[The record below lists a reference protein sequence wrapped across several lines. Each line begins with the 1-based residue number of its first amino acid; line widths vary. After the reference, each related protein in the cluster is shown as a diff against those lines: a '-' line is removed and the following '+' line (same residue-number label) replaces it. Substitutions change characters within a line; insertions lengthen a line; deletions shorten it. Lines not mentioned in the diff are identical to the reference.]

1 MLEVVCSAMSRSF
14 RRETSPPPYPIASAT
29 VRLRED
35 TPRAATK
42 GDRPVR
48 EFATPSTYQ
57 APATGNLTDDVV
69 SNATHHPDSV
79 VFSVREA
86 VQGRQAWREVTAA
99 EFRDQVTAVAKGL
112 VAAGLEPGGR
122 VALMSRTR
130 YEWTLL
136 DYAIW
141 FAGGVS
147 VPLYETSTVDQVSWV
162 LSDSGASVAVV
173 ETAEHRKR
181 IEQSEAN
188 GSVGQ
193 VWCLDEGAVEELASL
208 GGDCP
213 DEVLAE
219 RRTQLR
225 PDTLATMVYTSGTTG
240 RPKGCMLTHGH
251 FMFELA
257 VAVQGLDELFDDQ
270 SSTLLFLPLAHI
282 FARVVQIGAVR
293 TRTRLGHSADV
304 AHLVRDLQAFEPT
317 FVLGVPRIFEK
328 VFNTASQEA
337 LAEGRG
343 RWFGRAVEVAIAHSR
358 ASEEGRPGL
367 LLRGR
372 HRFFDRLVYAR
383 LRQSLG
389 GRCRYA
395 VSGAAPL
402 GERLGHFY
410 RGIGVTILEG
420 YGLTETTAA
429 VTLNLPDAIKIGTVG
444 RPLGGTTVRVAED
457 GELQVHGGQVFAGYW
472 GNDEATSDVL
482 TADGW
487 LATGDLGEIDDEG
500 FVRVT
505 GRKRELLVTVGGK
518 TVAPS
523 LLEDAVRAHP
533 LVSQCL
539 VVGDGRP
546 FIGALITLDPDAVA
560 GWVRTSGR
568 TGGVADLVDDEA
580 LRSEIQECVD
590 AANRA
595 VSQAESI
602 RRFTVLPLDWTEE
615 GGQLTP
621 SLKLRRNVVTRQFR
635 REIEDLYAR

>member
-1 MLEVVCSAMSRSF
+1 
-14 RRETSPPPYPIASAT
+14 
-29 VRLRED
+29 
-35 TPRAATK
+35 
-42 GDRPVR
+42 VR

-57 APATGNLTDDVV
+57 APSNGNLTDDVV
-69 SNATHHPDSV
+69 TNATDHPDAV
-79 VFSVREA
+79 VFSVREPGGG
-86 VQGRQAWREVTAA
+86 QDWREVTAA

-112 VAAGLEPGGR
+112 IAAGLEPGGR

-147 VPLYETSTVDQVSWV
+147 VPLYETSRVDQLAWV
-162 LSDSGASVAVV
+162 LSDSGATVAVV

-181 IEQSEAN
+181 VEQTEADT
-188 GSVGQ
+188 GPVGQ
-193 VWCLDEGAVEELASL
+193 VWCLDEGAVDELVSL

-213 DEVLAE
+213 DEAVAE
-219 RRTQLR
+219 RRAGLH
-225 PDTLATMVYTSGTTG
+225 PGSLATMVYTSGTTG

-257 VAVQGLDELFDDQ
+257 VAVDALDELFDEQ

-317 FVLGVPRIFEK
+317 FVLAVPRIFEK
-328 VFNTASQEA
+328 VFNTANQEA

-358 ASEEGRPGL
+358 ASDEGAPGM
-367 LLRGR
+367 LLRAR

-395 VSGAAPL
+395 VSGGAPL

-410 RGIGVTILEG
+410 RGIGVTVLEG

-457 GELQVHGGQVFAGYW
+457 GELQVRGGQVFSGYW
-472 GNDEATSDVL
+472 GNDDATSDVL
-482 TADGW
+482 SEDGW

-523 LLEDAVRAHP
+523 GLEDAVRAHP

-546 FIGALITLDPDAVA
+546 FIGALVTLDADAVA
-560 GWVRTSGR
+560 SWAQAQGR
-568 TGGVADLVDDEA
+568 SGGVAELVDDQD
-580 LRSEIQECVD
+580 LRDQVQEGVD

-602 RRFTVLPLDWTEE
+602 RRFTILPLDWTEE

-621 SLKLRRNVVTRQFR
+621 SLKLRRNVVIHQFR
-635 REIEDLYAR
+635 HEIEDLYAR